1 MTYSRP
7 RLKKK
12 KKKRKKKRKK
22 NSLILGA
29 IYLESLD
36 LSTTCNMYYI
46 KTQDNNRWKKKVL
59 CYILFYFLFFNK

>member
-7 RLKKK
+7 RLKNLKK
-12 KKKRKKKRKK
+12 KK
-22 NSLILGA
+22 NTLILLA

>member
-12 KKKRKKKRKK
+12 KLKKK
-22 NSLILGA
+22 NTLILLA

-46 KTQDNNRWKKKVL
+46 KTQDNNRWKKKSIML
-59 CYILFYFLFFNK
+59 YFISFFIF

>member
-7 RLKKK
+7 RLKNKKLKK
-12 KKKRKKKRKK
+12 K
-22 NSLILGA
+22 NTLILLA